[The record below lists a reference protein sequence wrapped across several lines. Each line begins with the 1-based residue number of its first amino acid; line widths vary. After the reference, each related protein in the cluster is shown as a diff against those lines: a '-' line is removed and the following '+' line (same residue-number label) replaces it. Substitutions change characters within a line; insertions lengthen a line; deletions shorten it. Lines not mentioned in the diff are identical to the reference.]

1 MNIFNFFRKRKD
13 NQLFVELKY
22 GTPNPHKIK
31 EWLDNLPDE
40 VIRRTHRK
48 LMKHSIIIGA
58 FKHIPQSRALISL
71 FAGHEGFAPKVL
83 KCIRAALVEY
93 ENP

>member
-22 GTPNPHKIK
+22 GTPNPHNIN
-31 EWLDNLPDE
+31 EWLDNLPNE
-40 VIRRTHRK
+40 VIRRAHLK
-48 LMKHSIIIGA
+48 LMKLDIIMSPPERIL
-58 FKHIPQSRALISL
+58 QSRTLISF
-71 FAGHEGFAPKVL
+71 FAGHKGFAPKVL